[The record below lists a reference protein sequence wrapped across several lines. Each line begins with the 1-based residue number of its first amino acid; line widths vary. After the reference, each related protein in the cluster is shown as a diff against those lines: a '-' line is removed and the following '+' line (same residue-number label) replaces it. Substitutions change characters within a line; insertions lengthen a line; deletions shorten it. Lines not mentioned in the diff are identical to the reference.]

1 MFITPINWRYDGMN
15 RNKILILLFSTLIL
29 SQNVFAQNI
38 DTVYA
43 SYRYI
48 MGDSDSKAEAK
59 QLCFLEAKRLCLEQ
73 AGTYIKSNVT
83 VENYQITK
91 DEINTYA
98 AAFVQVEIV
107 SEEIENLGETMAINT
122 TVKAVVN
129 QDEMKNYID
138 QVKSDAAMEKQ
149 LQERD
154 QERQN
159 LETNVNNLQKRLQNA
174 TPEQRERIKKEM
186 AQALKRMSAFED
198 RKQQIRDYTRK
209 AVENIR
215 KGMIP
220 KQVVEVAGPPVK
232 NISVNGDPRFNYGL
246 VWVIFEHGKVACLVK
261 EPHFRPKLGCR
272 DYKPQQKFVR

>member
-1 MFITPINWRYDGMN
+1 M
-15 RNKILILLFSTLIL
+15 
-29 SQNVFAQNI
+29 FAQPV

-59 QLCFLEAKRLCLEQ
+59 QLCFLEAKRICLEQ
-73 AGTYIKSNVT
+73 AGTYIESNVT

-122 TVKAVVN
+122 TVKAIVN
-129 QDEMKNYID
+129 QDEMKNYIE
-138 QVKSDAAMEKQ
+138 QVKSDAEMEQQ
-149 LQERD
+149 LQEKD

-159 LETNVNNLQKRLQNA
+159 LEKNVNNLKEKLQNA
-174 TPEQRERIKKEM
+174 TPEQRARLKEEM
-186 AQALKRMSAFED
+186 TQALKQMNSFEK
-198 RKQQIRDYTRK
+198 RKQQVRIYTRK

-215 KGMIP
+215 MGMTP

-232 NISVNGDPRFNYGL
+232 KIAVNGDARLNYGL
-246 VWVIFEHGKVACLVK
+246 VWLVFERGKVSCLVK
-261 EPHFRPKLGCR
+261 EPHFKPKLRCR